1 MSPSPTY
8 PGVYIEEVDGTMR
21 EIVGV
26 DTSMTAF
33 IGSTPRGVEN
43 EPVEVTGFA
52 DFTRVFG
59 NLSADHPMG
68 FAVNQYFQNGGGRA
82 LVIRVTNGAR
92 AATGS
97 ADTLNLVAASAG
109 AWGMGLTISITH
121 PDPVLFPDAAADEL
135 FNLSVTDSSTGAM
148 ETFENVSVLSDHSR
162 LVTTK
167 LEQHSNLVRIAGTL
181 PPARPAQVNGV
192 AFNADGADG
201 LTITDAQ
208 ISGPALAASRHGL
221 WALEKAG
228 LFNLLCIPP
237 FSLDAAGDIGAQTR
251 SAAARYCLDRRAIF
265 IADPL
270 HAWSGASDLTDP
282 VTGLDG
288 AAWGMARNAN
298 TALYYPRIIQP
309 NPLLGGQLSEF
320 APCGAIAGII
330 VRTDTKRGVWKAPAG
345 RDAVLSSVAALAL
358 DISQADNGVLN
369 EQGVNCLRSLP
380 GIGRVVWGSRT
391 LAGSNR
397 QASEWKYLPVRR
409 TALYIEESLFRGTHW
424 AVFEPNDERLWAR
437 IRLAAGAFMQGLFR
451 QGAFQGTSPKEAFFV
466 KCDSETNS
474 RSDIDNG
481 ILNLL
486 VGFAPLK
493 PAEFVVIKIQK
504 TAGQTGT

>member
-8 PGVYIEEVDGTMR
+8 PGVYIEEVDGAAR
-21 EIVGV
+21 KIVGV

-59 NLSADHPMG
+59 HLSADHSMG

-135 FNLSVTDSSTGAM
+135 FNLSITDSSTGAT
-148 ETFENVSVLSDHSR
+148 ETFEKVSVLSDPPR

-201 LTITDAQ
+201 LSITDAQ
-208 ISGPALAASRHGL
+208 ISGPALAASRQGL

-270 HAWSGASDLTDP
+270 H
-282 VTGLDG
+282 
-288 AAWGMARNAN
+288 R
-298 TALYYPRIIQP
+298 
-309 NPLLGGQLSEF
+309 LG
-320 APCGAIAGII
+320 
-330 VRTDTKRGVWKAPAG
+330 
-345 RDAVLSSVAALAL
+345 
-358 DISQADNGVLN
+358 
-369 EQGVNCLRSLP
+369 RS
-380 GIGRVVWGSRT
+380 
-391 LAGSNR
+391 
-397 QASEWKYLPVRR
+397 K
-409 TALYIEESLFRGTHW
+409 
-424 AVFEPNDERLWAR
+424 
-437 IRLAAGAFMQGLFR
+437 
-451 QGAFQGTSPKEAFFV
+451 
-466 KCDSETNS
+466 
-474 RSDIDNG
+474 
-481 ILNLL
+481 
-486 VGFAPLK
+486 
-493 PAEFVVIKIQK
+493 
-504 TAGQTGT
+504 

>member
-8 PGVYIEEVDGTMR
+8 PGVYVEERGSGVR

-26 DTSMTAF
+26 DTSITAF
-33 IGSTPRGVEN
+33 IGSAPRGVEN
-43 EPVEVTGFA
+43 EPVEVTDFAGFM
-52 DFTRVFG
+52 RIFG
-59 NLSADHPMG
+59 NLSANHPMG

-82 LVIRVTNGAR
+82 LVIRVTNGAT

-109 AWGMGLTISITH
+109 VWGADLTISITH
-121 PDPVLFPDAAADEL
+121 PDPVLFPDAATDEL
-135 FNLSVTDSSTGAM
+135 FNLNVTDSSTGAT

-162 LVTTK
+162 LVTTE
-167 LEQHSNLVRIAGTL
+167 LEQHSNLVRVAGAL
-181 PPARPAQVNGV
+181 PPARPAQINGV
-192 AFNADGADG
+192 AFSTDGADG
-201 LTITDAQ
+201 LSITDAQ
-208 ISGPALAASRHGL
+208 ISGPALAASRQGL

-282 VTGLDG
+282 LTGLDG
-288 AAWGMARNAN
+288 ADWGLARNAN
-298 TALYYPRIIQP
+298 TVLYFPRIAQP

-330 VRTDTKRGVWKAPAG
+330 ARTDTQRGVWKAPAG
-345 RDAVLSSVAALAL
+345 RDAVLRSVSTLAL
-358 DISQADNGVLN
+358 DISRADNGVLN

-391 LAGSNR
+391 LAGSTR

-424 AVFEPNDERLWAR
+424 AVFEPNDEPLWAR

-451 QGAFQGTSPKEAFFV
+451 QGAFQGTTPKDAYFV

-474 RSDIDNG
+474 TADINNG
-481 ILNLL
+481 ILNLV

-493 PAEFVVIKIQK
+493 PAEFVVIKIRI
-504 TAGQTGT
+504 TAGRTGT